1 MKNRFY
7 FFIITFLLLTACA
20 GYKTPSLS
28 GEPSKMSGD
37 TLCFRAAHDPA
48 NESLRAEIAARNLDC
63 RAILENDPLLR

>member
-1 MKNRFY
+1 MKKFKVQSLLLA
-7 FFIITFLLLTACA
+7 FLLTACA

-48 NESLRAEIAARNLDC
+48 NKALRDEIAARNLDC